1 MDVNFFFKFWL
12 NYAIAIVDFSHR
24 LDPVFTEV
32 MPLIRP
38 SRLDSAC
45 SSIFSNK
52 RTLLEY
58 HQQRNVF
65 VQRYNNAMME
75 MIFRVQTIGGI
86 ECMNVIEITT
96 CLPNGT
102 ITECT
107 GVGKGSA

>member
-1 MDVNFFFKFWL
+1 MRN
-12 NYAIAIVDFSHR
+12 R
-24 LDPVFTEV
+24 
-32 MPLIRP
+32 
-38 SRLDSAC
+38 
-45 SSIFSNK
+45 
-52 RTLLEY
+52 EY